1 MSHKTIKNDTKSIQE
16 TLRGPYIMI
25 LDNLKGCDQT
35 DVACS
40 NVGKILADYSS
51 LYIGGARPLRMA
63 GHRQVISRIGRGSQ
77 NILIYNFIIATVGF
91 QGSSPGEMLWHAL
104 VWRSHL
110 AYNKPFAV
118 ELKIAWGVCRLGGI

>member
-77 NILIYNFIIATVGF
+77 NILIYNFIITTF
-91 QGSSPGEMLWHAL
+91 DCQGDSQGRGISARAFAQARPGVVPPL
-104 VWRSHL
+104 VNDYL
-110 AYNKPFAV
+110 T
-118 ELKIAWGVCRLGGI
+118 